1 MVRWQFG
8 TGKLSGVE
16 GGGLDVELAAAAS
29 FFVNL
34 TSSSKPI
41 GGE

>member
-16 GGGLDVELAAAAS
+16 GSRLDAEPAAALPHPL
-29 FFVNL
+29 L
-34 TSSSKPI
+34 T
-41 GGE
+41 

>member
-16 GGGLDVELAAAAS
+16 GGGLDAELAAALS
-29 FFVNL
+29 HPLL
-34 TSSSKPI
+34 T
-41 GGE
+41 

>member
-16 GGGLDVELAAAAS
+16 GSGLDAELAAALPHPL
-29 FFVNL
+29 L
-34 TSSSKPI
+34 T
-41 GGE
+41 

>member
-16 GGGLDVELAAAAS
+16 GSGLDAELAAALLLPL
-29 FFVNL
+29 L
-34 TSSSKPI
+34 T
-41 GGE
+41 